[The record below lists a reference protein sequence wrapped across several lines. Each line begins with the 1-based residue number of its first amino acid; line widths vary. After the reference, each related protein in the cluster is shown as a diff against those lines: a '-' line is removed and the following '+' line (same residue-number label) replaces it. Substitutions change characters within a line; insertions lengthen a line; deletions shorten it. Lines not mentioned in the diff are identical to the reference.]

1 MASGHAIMIYDLRFA
16 ICDFDWGMGIG
27 DLQLGIGDLTGPGGV
42 VQDGK
47 WANGGNE
54 KTICSG
60 RSAGFNWAEYDCA
73 EL

>member
-1 MASGHAIMIYDLRFA
+1 MIYDLRFA
-16 ICDFDWGMGIG
+16 IGEWGIG
-27 DLQLGIGDLTGPGGV
+27 DLQLGIGDLTGPGIGGV
-42 VQDGK
+42 VPDGK